1 MNVVR
6 QTMTSLLEQLRAATA
21 ALHSHLDRHTMM
33 SELMS
38 ADLTE
43 ARYRQILQHM
53 YPAHQQL
60 ESAVQQGAQELR
72 LGYPLQARLAW
83 LDDDLIKL
91 QCDIPTM
98 AAVKNMTNQA
108 ELTHSE
114 TMAPVAIG
122 SLPAL
127 VGWLYV
133 LEGSRL
139 GAAVIAKRLQRQLPN
154 SPCSFFSRSIAP
166 QAWSQFLLF
175 AQQVAAAD
183 SDEVIDAAQQAFT
196 SYIEQLKAPLG
207 APLTSA
213 KSAEY
218 AN

>member
-1 MNVVR
+1 
-6 QTMTSLLEQLRAATA
+6 MTFLLEQLRAATA
-21 ALHSHLDRHTMM
+21 ALHSHLDRHTIM

-60 ESAVQQGAQELR
+60 EAAVQQGVQELR

-98 AAVKNMTNQA
+98 AVVKNITSQA
-108 ELTHSE
+108 ELTPAE
-114 TMAPVAIG
+114 TIAPVAVG

-139 GAAVIAKRLQRQLPN
+139 GAAVIAKRLQRQLPK
-154 SPCSFFSRSIAP
+154 SPCNFFSRSVAP

-175 AQQVAAAD
+175 AQQVTQAD
-183 SDEVIDAAQQAFT
+183 ADYAIDAAQQAFA
-196 SYIEQLKAPLG
+196 SYIEQLKQPQTA
-207 APLTSA
+207 AIRVS
-213 KSAEY
+213 Y